1 MWIFCTD
8 KTFSD
13 TILTRRKISSCF
25 FGQIFDAVVKV
36 RFTTKFTIFFL
47 CPKLFLC

>member
-25 FGQIFDAVVKV
+25 FWADFRRCCKGEVYDKV
-36 RFTTKFTIFFL
+36 YDFF
-47 CPKLFLC
+47 PMS